1 MAVISENLVVPGP
14 RAAGPGL
21 VARVRSA
28 ATTGA
33 IALRDISA
41 AAFCASSTTSLDD
54 AGVLRTTVAQA
65 MTQRPATPSGD
76 HAR

>member
-1 MAVISENLVVPGP
+1 MAVVSDHLLGPGP
-14 RAAGPGL
+14 RAAAGPGL

-41 AAFCASSTTSLDD
+41 AALCVSSTTTLDE
-54 AGVLRTTVAQA
+54 AGVLRTTVAQRSR
-65 MTQRPATPSGD
+65 TPRP
-76 HAR
+76 